1 MQSKQNRAHTEF
13 STKIRVRYSETD
25 QMGFCYY
32 RNYASYFEVARVEAL
47 REIGISYKE
56 LENIGILLPVKK
68 FEISYQQPAKYDDLL
83 EIRTRIVQ
91 LEGVRIGFEYKTYNE
106 EGVLLNEAYTLLVFV
121 NAATQKPIPA
131 PADFLNL
138 ITK

>member
-1 MQSKQNRAHTEF
+1 MQSDQNNALLEF

-32 RNYASYFEVARVEAL
+32 GNYASYFEVARVEAL
-47 REIGISYKE
+47 RELNIFYKE
-56 LENIGILLPVKK
+56 LEKIGVLLPVKK
-68 FEISYQQPAKYDDLL
+68 FEITYHNPAKYDDLL

-106 EGVLLNEAYTLLVFV
+106 EGVLLNEAYTLLVFMSGV
-121 NAATQKPIPA
+121 TQKPIPA
-131 PADFLNL
+131 PAEFLNL
-138 ITK
+138 ITN